1 MIASANAAAVNV
13 AVVQAASVPFDA
25 EACVDKAINLIAD
38 AATAGAQVIVFP
50 EAFVTGYPKGLNF
63 GLAVGARDPV
73 GREEFRLYLDAAIEV
88 PGPQTQ
94 RLGEAAAA
102 HDCYVVIGVI
112 ERELGT
118 CYCTVLF
125 FGPDGRLLGKHR
137 KLMPTALER
146 MIWGFGDG
154 STLTAVDSPYG
165 RIGSVICWENY
176 MPMLRMAMYA
186 KNVALYCAP
195 TADDRDT
202 WLPSMRHVALEG
214 RCFVLTACQ
223 FIRKHEF
230 PGTVRVALGDSPD
243 AVLMRGGSAIIN
255 PLGKVLAG
263 PYFDGETILTATLD
277 LNEIGRGKF
286 DFDVAGHYS
295 RPDVFQLTV
304 NEAPMA
310 AVVTKSAN
318 D

>member
-1 MIASANAAAVNV
+1 MTEGRMASGSGTTVRA
-13 AVVQAASVPFDA
+13 AVVQASAVPFDS
-25 EACVDKAINLIAD
+25 EACVEKAVRLTGE
-38 AATAGAQVIVFP
+38 AAAKGAKVVVFP
-50 EAFVTGYPKGLNF
+50 EAFVPGYPKGLNY
-63 GLAVGARDPV
+63 GLVVGARDPV
-73 GREEFRLYLDAAIEV
+73 GREEFRIYLDAAIPV
-88 PGPQTQ
+88 PGPHTQ

-102 HDCYVVIGVI
+102 HGVYLVIGVI
-112 ERELGT
+112 ERDGGT

-154 STLTAVDSPYG
+154 STLTAVESPYG
-165 RIGSVICWENY
+165 NIGAVICWENY

-202 WLPSMRHVALEG
+202 WLPTMQHVALEG

-223 FIRKHEF
+223 FIRRKEF
-230 PGTVRVALGDSPD
+230 PASVRMSLGDSPD
-243 AVLMRGGSAIIN
+243 SVIMRGGSAIVS

-263 PYFDGETILTATLD
+263 PDFDGETILTADLD
-277 LNEIGRGKF
+277 LGDIGRGKF

-295 RPDVFQLTV
+295 RPDVFQLVV
-304 NEAPMA
+304 NEAPA
-310 AVVTKSAN
+310 NAVVRK
-318 D
+318 

>member
-1 MIASANAAAVNV
+1 MTSIAKETTACV
-13 AVVQAASVPFDA
+13 AVVQAGAVPFDS
-25 EACVDKAINLIAD
+25 EACVDKAVRLIAK
-38 AATAGAQVIVFP
+38 AATAGARVIVFP
-50 EAFVTGYPKGLNF
+50 EAFIGGYPKGLNY
-63 GLAVGARDPV
+63 GLVVGARDAA
-73 GREEFRLYLDAAIEV
+73 GREEFRLYLDAAIDV
-88 PGPQTQ
+88 PGPQTD

-102 HDCYVVIGVI
+102 HGSYVVIGVI
-112 ERELGT
+112 EREIGT

-125 FGPDGRLLGKHR
+125 FAPDGQLLGKHR
-137 KLMPTALER
+137 KLMPTAMER

-154 STLTAVDSPYG
+154 STLTVVDSPYG

-176 MPMLRMAMYA
+176 MPMLRMAMYS

-202 WLPSMRHVALEG
+202 WLPSMQHVALEG

-223 FIRKHEF
+223 FIRKRDF
-230 PGTVRVALGDSPD
+230 PETVRVSLGDSPE
-243 AVLMRGGSAIIN
+243 AVLMRGGSTIIS

-263 PYFDGETILTATLD
+263 PHFDGETILTATLD

-295 RPDVFQLTV
+295 RPDIFKLIV
-304 NEAPMA
+304 NEEPMP
-310 AVVTKSAN
+310 AVSVRKER
-318 D
+318 

>member
-1 MIASANAAAVNV
+1 MIKVTTVRV
-13 AVVQAASVPFDA
+13 AVVQAGAVPFDSDA
-25 EACVDKAINLIAD
+25 YVDKAVRLIKEA
-38 AATAGAQVIVFP
+38 AATGAKVIVFP
-50 EAFVTGYPKGLNF
+50 EAFITGYSKGLNY
-63 GLAVGARDPV
+63 GLVVGARDPA
-73 GREEFRLYLDAAIEV
+73 GREEFRLYLDSAIEV
-88 PGPQTQ
+88 PGPQTY

-102 HDCYVVIGVI
+102 HGCYVVIGVI
-112 ERELGT
+112 EREGGT

-125 FGPDGRLLGKHR
+125 FAPDGAFLGKHR

-154 STLTAVDSPYG
+154 STLTVVDSPYG

-202 WLPSMRHVALEG
+202 WLSSMRHVALEG

-223 FIRKHEF
+223 FIRKKEF
-230 PGTVRVALGDSPD
+230 PDSVRVSLGDSPE

-255 PLGKVLAG
+255 PLGQVLTG
-263 PYFDGETILTATLD
+263 PNFEGETTLTADLD
-277 LNEIGRGKF
+277 LNDIGRGKF
-286 DFDVAGHYS
+286 DLDVTGNYS
-295 RPDVFQLTV
+295 RPDIFRLIV
-304 NEAPMA
+304 NEAPTS
-310 AVVTKSAN
+310 AVIAGTM

>member
-1 MIASANAAAVNV
+1 MAETGKVRV
-13 AVVQAASVPFDA
+13 AVVQAGAVPFDTA
-25 EACVDKAINLIAD
+25 ACVEKAAKL
-38 AATAGAQVIVFP
+38 AAQAAAKGAQVIVFP
-50 EAFVTGYPKGLNF
+50 EAFIPGYPKGLNY
-63 GLAVGARDPV
+63 GLVVGARDPV
-73 GREEFRLYLDAAIEV
+73 GREEFRMYLDAAIEV
-88 PGPQTQ
+88 PGPHTE

-102 HDCYVVIGVI
+102 AGAYVVIGVI
-112 ERELGT
+112 ERQLGT

-202 WLPSMRHVALEG
+202 WIPTMQHVALEG

-223 FIRKHEF
+223 FLRRKDF
-230 PGTVRVALGDSPD
+230 PHTVRMSLGDGPES
-243 AVLMRGGSAIIN
+243 VIMRGGSAIVS

-263 PYFDGETILTATLD
+263 PDYSGETILAAEID
-277 LNEIGRGKF
+277 LGDIGRGKF
-286 DFDVAGHYS
+286 DFDVAGHYA
-295 RPDVFQLTV
+295 RPDVFSLTV
-304 NEAPMA
+304 NEQPANP
-310 AVVTKSAN
+310 VITK
-318 D
+318 

>member
-1 MIASANAAAVNV
+1 MKATSVRA
-13 AVVQAASVPFDA
+13 AVVQAGAVPFNSD
-25 EACVDKAINLIAD
+25 ACVDKAVALIKD
-38 AATAGAQVIVFP
+38 AAASGAKVIVFP
-50 EAFVTGYPKGLNF
+50 EAFIGGYPKGLNY
-63 GLAVGARDPV
+63 GLVVGARDPA
-73 GREEFRLYLDAAIEV
+73 GREEFRLYFDAAIEV
-88 PGPQTQ
+88 PGPQTH

-102 HDCYVVIGVI
+102 HACYVVIGVI
-112 ERELGT
+112 ERDGGT
-118 CYCTVLF
+118 LYCTALF
-125 FGPDGRLLGKHR
+125 FGPDGELLGKHR

-154 STLTAVDSPYG
+154 STLTVVDSPYG

-176 MPMLRMAMYA
+176 MPMMRMAMYA

-202 WLPSMRHVALEG
+202 WLSSMQHVALEG

-223 FIRKHEF
+223 FIRRKDF
-230 PGTVRVALGDSPD
+230 PDSVRVSLGESSES
-243 AVLMRGGSAIIN
+243 VLMRGGSAIIS

-263 PYFDGETILTATLD
+263 PHFDGETILTADLD

-286 DFDVAGHYS
+286 DFDVVGHYA
-295 RPDVFQLTV
+295 RPDIFQLTV
-304 NEAPMA
+304 NEAPTP
-310 AVVTKSAN
+310 AVVVKPIS